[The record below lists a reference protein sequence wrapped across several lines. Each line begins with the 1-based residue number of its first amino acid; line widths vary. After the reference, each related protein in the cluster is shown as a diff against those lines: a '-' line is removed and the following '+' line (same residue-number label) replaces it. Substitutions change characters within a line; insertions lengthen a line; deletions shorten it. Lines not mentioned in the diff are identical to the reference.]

1 MAYVVPADKL
11 TRNSFFMLSSYANSL
26 RVLAIGGSLF
36 GLILIL
42 NQILHEEDL
51 MMASIIGF
59 GMMVVIILFLGLAEI
74 LDWMVQV
81 EKENY
86 QMAKAIEELTNVNK
100 EILNWLKVKKE

>member
-1 MAYVVPADKL
+1 
-11 TRNSFFMLSSYANSL
+11 
-26 RVLAIGGSLF
+26 
-36 GLILIL
+36 
-42 NQILHEEDL
+42 
-51 MMASIIGF
+51 MMASMIGF
-59 GMMVVIILFLGLAEI
+59 GMMVAIILFLGLAEI

>member
-1 MAYVVPADKL
+1 
-11 TRNSFFMLSSYANSL
+11 MLSSYANSL

>member
-1 MAYVVPADKL
+1 
-11 TRNSFFMLSSYANSL
+11 
-26 RVLAIGGSLF
+26 
-36 GLILIL
+36 
-42 NQILHEEDL
+42 
-51 MMASIIGF
+51 
-59 GMMVVIILFLGLAEI
+59 MVAIILFLGLAEI